1 MANSHTEP
9 TEKPQAPATQAKA
22 TSSHTSHHPQAL
34 NWAQARSDQQLIA
47 DATAL
52 FTETF
57 GGKPDGVWA
66 APGRVNLIGDHV
78 DYAGGVSIPF
88 ALPHVTAVAAR
99 RRTDDTI
106 SIVSLPPVA
115 ATENLSVT
123 AEFEDDAT
131 GSDEANSSPTH
142 PEALRT
148 TVALADVGPGHP
160 ADWSGYI
167 VGTIWAGHQNGAIH
181 SSDQHGNG
189 LDLALISD
197 VPLGSGL
204 SSSAALECSA
214 VLAARELAAPE
225 APLDQATYQLL
236 IDAAIRAENDV
247 VGASTGGLDQ
257 RSSLLATPGHALAID
272 FRTNVVNQVACD
284 VESDGLAFVVADT
297 NAPHSLSDGQ
307 YASRRGVIDAVTAHA
322 GASSL
327 LDIDDPIAAAASWAE
342 TDEST
347 VTPEVARLRVTH
359 VVDETARTRRAQDAL
374 NSKNWKG
381 FGRLMNESH
390 ESLRDLYDVSTP
402 ELNSARDA
410 ALDAGAVGARMTGG
424 GFGGSI
430 IALVPTERI
439 TAVAQEIHQRTVDKD
454 LPNPTFLAI
463 TPAAGARRLV

>member
-1 MANSHTEP
+1 MTDSHAEPKDQPQENPSHTP
-9 TEKPQAPATQAKA
+9 HDPGAIR
-22 TSSHTSHHPQAL
+22 
-34 NWAQARSDQQLIA
+34 WAQARSDQQLIA
-47 DATAL
+47 DATTL

-88 ALPHVTAVAAR
+88 ALPHVTVVAAR

-106 SIVSLPPVA
+106 SIVSLPPGA
-115 ATENLSVT
+115 ATEST
-123 AEFEDDAT
+123 DAAEESGDAATGTDDA
-131 GSDEANSSPTH
+131 NPSPTH
-142 PEALRT
+142 LEAPRT
-148 TVALADVGPGHP
+148 TVALADIGPGHP
-160 ADWSGYI
+160 ADWSGY
-167 VGTIWAGHQNGAIH
+167 VAGTIWAGHQNGAIP
-181 SSDQHGNG
+181 SSNQHDNG
-189 LDLALISD
+189 LDLAIISD

-204 SSSAALECSA
+204 SSSAALECSVA
-214 VLAARELAAPE
+214 LAARELAAPE
-225 APLDQATYQLL
+225 RPRDQAAYQLL

-257 RSSLLATPGHALAID
+257 RSSLLATAGHALAID

-284 VESDGLAFVVADT
+284 VESDGLAFLVADT

-322 GASSL
+322 GASTL
-327 LDIDDPIAAAASWAE
+327 LDIDDPIAAATSWAD
-342 TDEST
+342 TDESA
-347 VTPEVARLRVTH
+347 VTPDVARMRVQH
-359 VVDETARTRRAQDAL
+359 VIDETARTRRAQHAL
-374 NSKNWKG
+374 NSKNWKE
-381 FGRLMNESH
+381 FGWLMNESH

-430 IALVPTERI
+430 IALVPTDRI
-439 TAVAQEIHQRTVDKD
+439 TAVAQEIHQRTVDKK

>member
-1 MANSHTEP
+1 MTDSHAEPKDQPQENPSHTP
-9 TEKPQAPATQAKA
+9 HDPGAIR
-22 TSSHTSHHPQAL
+22 
-34 NWAQARSDQQLIA
+34 WAQARSDQQLIA
-47 DATAL
+47 DATAF

-106 SIVSLPPVA
+106 SIVSLPPGA
-115 ATENLSVT
+115 ATGT
-123 AEFEDDAT
+123 DDAAEESADGVTRT
-131 GSDEANSSPTH
+131 GGVTR
-142 PEALRT
+142 PEVLHT

-160 ADWSGYI
+160 ADWSGY
-167 VGTIWAGHQNGAIH
+167 VAGTIWAGHHNGAIP
-181 SSDQHGNG
+181 SSDQHDDG
-189 LDLALISD
+189 LDLAIISD

-204 SSSAALECSA
+204 SSSAALECSVA
-214 VLAARELAAPE
+214 LAARELAAPE
-225 APLDQATYQLL
+225 QSLDLAAYQLL

-257 RSSLLATPGHALAID
+257 RSSLLATAGHALAID

-284 VESDGLAFVVADT
+284 VQSDGLAFLVADT

-307 YASRRGVIDAVTAHA
+307 YASRRGVIDAVTSHA
-322 GASSL
+322 GASTL
-327 LDIDDPIAAAASWAE
+327 LDIDDPIAAATSWAD

-347 VTPEVARLRVTH
+347 VTPDVVRMRVQH
-359 VVDETARTRRAQDAL
+359 VIDETARTRRAQDAL
-374 NSKNWKG
+374 NSKNWQE

-390 ESLRDLYDVSTP
+390 ESLRDLYEVSTP

-430 IALVPTERI
+430 IALVPTDRI
-439 TAVAQEIHQRTVDKD
+439 TAVAQEIHQRTVDKK

>member
-1 MANSHTEP
+1 MTDSHAESKDQPQANPSHTP
-9 TEKPQAPATQAKA
+9 HDPGAIR
-22 TSSHTSHHPQAL
+22 
-34 NWAQARSDQQLIA
+34 WAEARSDQQLIA
-47 DATAL
+47 DATTL

-106 SIVSLPPVA
+106 SIVSLPPGA
-115 ATENLSVT
+115 ATEST
-123 AEFEDDAT
+123 DAAEESADAATSTDDA
-131 GSDEANSSPTH
+131 NPSPTH
-142 PEALRT
+142 PQALRT
-148 TVALADVGPGHP
+148 TVALADIGPGHP
-160 ADWSGYI
+160 ADWSGY
-167 VGTIWAGHQNGAIH
+167 VAGTIWAGQHNSAIP
-181 SSDQHGNG
+181 SSNQHDNG
-189 LDLALISD
+189 LDLAIISD

-204 SSSAALECSA
+204 SSSAALECSVA
-214 VLAARELAAPE
+214 LAARELAAPGQ
-225 APLDQATYQLL
+225 PIDQAAYQLL

-257 RSSLLATPGHALAID
+257 RSSLLATAGHALAID

-284 VESDGLAFVVADT
+284 VESDGLAFLVADT

-322 GASSL
+322 GASTL
-327 LDIDDPIAAAASWAE
+327 LDIDDPIAAATSWAD

-347 VTPEVARLRVTH
+347 VTPDVARMRVRH
-359 VVDETARTRRAQDAL
+359 VIDETARTRRAQDAL
-374 NSKNWKG
+374 NSKNWQE

-430 IALVPTERI
+430 IALVPTDRI
-439 TAVAQEIHQRTVDKD
+439 TAVAQEIHQRTVDKK

>member
-1 MANSHTEP
+1 MTDPHAEP
-9 TEKPQAPATQAKA
+9 KDQPQVNPSNTR
-22 TSSHTSHHPQAL
+22 HDPEVIR
-34 NWAQARSDQQLIA
+34 WAQARSDQQLIA
-47 DATAL
+47 DAAAL
-52 FTETF
+52 FSERF

-66 APGRVNLIGDHV
+66 SPGRVNLIGDHV

-106 SIVSLPPVA
+106 SIVSLPPG
-115 ATENLSVT
+115 ATTET
-123 AEFEDDAT
+123 GDAT
-131 GSDEANSSPTH
+131 HSGD
-142 PEALRT
+142 LRT
-148 TVALADVGPGHP
+148 TVALADIGPGHP
-160 ADWSGYI
+160 ADWSGY
-167 VGTIWAGHQNGAIH
+167 VAGTIWAGHHNGVIP
-181 SSDQHGNG
+181 SSDQHDNG
-189 LDLALISD
+189 LDLAIISD

-214 VLAARELAAPE
+214 ALAARDLIAPE
-225 APLDQATYQLL
+225 QPLDQAAYQLL

-257 RSSLLATPGHALAID
+257 RSSLLATVGHALAID

-284 VESDGLAFVVADT
+284 VESDGLAFLVADT

-322 GASSL
+322 GAPTL
-327 LDIDDPIAAAASWAE
+327 LDIDDPIAAATSWAD
-342 TDEST
+342 TDESV
-347 VTPEVARLRVTH
+347 VTPDIALMRVTH
-359 VVDETARTRRAQDAL
+359 VIGETARTRRAQDAL
-374 NSKNWKG
+374 NSKNWEE
-381 FGRLMNESH
+381 FGQLMNDSH

-410 ALDAGAVGARMTGG
+410 ALAAGAVGARMTGG

-439 TAVAQEIHQRTVDKD
+439 TAVAQGIYQRTVDNN
-454 LPNPTFLAI
+454 LPTPTFLAI

>member
-1 MANSHTEP
+1 MTNSHEEP
-9 TEKPQAPATQAKA
+9 KDQPQANL
-22 TSSHTSHHPQAL
+22 SHAPHDPEAIR
-34 NWAQARSDQQLIA
+34 WAEARSDQQLIA

-57 GGKPDGVWA
+57 GDKPDGVWA

-106 SIVSLPPVA
+106 SIVSLPPGA
-115 ATENLSVT
+115 ATESGDT
-123 AEFEDDAT
+123 AIGTDDV
-131 GSDEANSSPTH
+131 TH

-148 TVALADVGPGHP
+148 SVELADIGPGHP
-160 ADWSGYI
+160 ADWSGY
-167 VGTIWAGHQNGAIH
+167 VAGTIWAGHQNGAIPP
-181 SSDQHGNG
+181 SDQQNNG
-189 LDLALISD
+189 LDLAIISD

-214 VLAARELAAPE
+214 ALAARELAAPKQ
-225 APLDQATYQLL
+225 PLDQAAYQLL

-257 RSSLLATPGHALAID
+257 RSSLLATAGHALAID

-284 VESDGLAFVVADT
+284 VESDGLAFLVADT

-322 GASSL
+322 GAPTL
-327 LDIDDPIAAAASWAE
+327 LDIDDPIAAATSWAD

-347 VTPEVARLRVTH
+347 VSPDIARMRVRH
-359 VVDETARTRRAQDAL
+359 VIEETARTRRAQDAL
-374 NSKNWKG
+374 NSKNWQE
-381 FGRLMNESH
+381 FGWLMNESH
-390 ESLRDLYDVSTP
+390 ESLRDLYDVSTL
-402 ELNSARDA
+402 ELNFARDA

-430 IALVPTERI
+430 IALVPTDRI
-439 TAVAQEIHQRTVDKD
+439 TVVAQEIHQRTVDKK

-463 TPAAGARRLV
+463 SPAAGARRLV

>member
-1 MANSHTEP
+1 MTDSHAEPKDQPQPNPSHTPHDPEAIRW
-9 TEKPQAPATQAKA
+9 TE
-22 TSSHTSHHPQAL
+22 
-34 NWAQARSDQQLIA
+34 ARSDQQLIA
-47 DATAL
+47 DATTL

-106 SIVSLPPVA
+106 SIVSLPPGA
-115 ATENLSVT
+115 ATGT
-123 AEFEDDAT
+123 DDV
-131 GSDEANSSPTH
+131 TH

-148 TVALADVGPGHP
+148 TVALAGIGPGHP
-160 ADWSGYI
+160 ADWSGY
-167 VGTIWAGHQNGAIH
+167 VAGTIWAGHQNGAIP
-181 SSDQHGNG
+181 SSDQQDNG
-189 LDLALISD
+189 LDLAIISD
-197 VPLGSGL
+197 APLGSGL
-204 SSSAALECSA
+204 SSSAALECSVA
-214 VLAARELAAPE
+214 LAARELAAPE
-225 APLDQATYQLL
+225 QPLDQAAYQLL

-257 RSSLLATPGHALAID
+257 RSSLLATAGHALAID

-284 VESDGLAFVVADT
+284 VESDGLAFLVADT
-297 NAPHSLSDGQ
+297 NAPHSLLDGQ

-322 GASSL
+322 GASTL
-327 LDIDDPIAAAASWAE
+327 LDIEDPLAAATSCADA
-342 TDEST
+342 DESA
-347 VTPEVARLRVTH
+347 VTPEVAHMRVQH
-359 VVDETARTRRAQDAL
+359 VIDETARTLRAQDAL
-374 NSKNWKG
+374 NSKNWKE

-430 IALVPTERI
+430 IALVPTDRI
-439 TAVAQEIHQRTVDKD
+439 TAVAQEIHQRTVDKK

>member
-1 MANSHTEP
+1 MTDSHAEP
-9 TEKPQAPATQAKA
+9 KDQSQAK
-22 TSSHTSHHPQAL
+22 TSRTPHDPEAIR
-34 NWAQARSDQQLIA
+34 WAEARSDQQLIA
-47 DATAL
+47 DATTL

-57 GGKPDGVWA
+57 GGTPDGVWA

-88 ALPHVTAVAAR
+88 ALPHVTTVAAR

-106 SIVSLPPVA
+106 SIVSLPPGA
-115 ATENLSVT
+115 ATESGDAVT
-123 AEFEDDAT
+123 GVEDN
-131 GSDEANSSPTH
+131 SSSPTH

-148 TVALADVGPGHP
+148 TVELADIGLGHP
-160 ADWSGYI
+160 ADWSGY
-167 VGTIWAGHQNGAIH
+167 VAGPIWAGHQNGVI
-181 SSDQHGNG
+181 SSSNQHDNG
-189 LDLALISD
+189 LDLAIISD

-204 SSSAALECSA
+204 SSSAALECSVA
-214 VLAARELAAPE
+214 LAARELAAPGQ
-225 APLDQATYQLL
+225 PLDQAAYQLL

-257 RSSLLATPGHALAID
+257 RSSLLATAGHALAID

-284 VESDGLAFVVADT
+284 VESDGLAFLVADT

-307 YASRRGVIDAVTAHA
+307 YASRRGVIDGVTSHA
-322 GASSL
+322 GASTL
-327 LDIDDPIAAAASWAE
+327 LDIDDPIAAATSWAD

-347 VTPEVARLRVTH
+347 VTPDVARVRVQH
-359 VVDETARTRRAQDAL
+359 VIDETARTRRAQDAL
-374 NSKNWKG
+374 NSKNWKE

-430 IALVPTERI
+430 IALVPTDRI
-439 TAVAQEIHQRTVDKD
+439 TAVAQEIHQRTVDKK

>member
-1 MANSHTEP
+1 MTDSHADPKSQPQAKTSHTPHDPGAIRLAE
-9 TEKPQAPATQAKA
+9 
-22 TSSHTSHHPQAL
+22 
-34 NWAQARSDQQLIA
+34 ARSDQQLIA
-47 DATAL
+47 DATTL
-52 FTETF
+52 FNATF
-57 GGKPDGVWA
+57 GDTPDGVWA

-106 SIVSLPPVA
+106 LIVSLPPGA
-115 ATENLSVT
+115 ATEST
-123 AEFEDDAT
+123 DAAEESGDAAT
-131 GSDEANSSPTH
+131 GTNDVTH

-148 TVALADVGPGHP
+148 TVALADIGPGHP
-160 ADWSGYI
+160 ADWSGY
-167 VGTIWAGHQNGAIH
+167 VAGTIWAGHQNGAIP
-181 SSDQHGNG
+181 SSDQHDNG
-189 LDLALISD
+189 LDLAIISD

-204 SSSAALECSA
+204 SSSAALECSVA
-214 VLAARELAAPE
+214 LAARELAAPGQ
-225 APLDQATYQLL
+225 PLDQAAYQLL
-236 IDAAIRAENDV
+236 IDAAIRADNDDD
-247 VGASTGGLDQ
+247 GASTGGLDQ
-257 RSSLLATPGHALAID
+257 RSSLLATAGHALAID

-284 VESDGLAFVVADT
+284 VESDGLAFLVADT

-322 GASSL
+322 GASTL
-327 LDIDDPIAAAASWAE
+327 LDIDDPIAAATSWAD

-347 VTPEVARLRVTH
+347 VTPDVARMRVQH
-359 VVDETARTRRAQDAL
+359 VIDETARTRRAQDAL
-374 NSKNWKG
+374 NSKNWHE
-381 FGRLMNESH
+381 FGRLMNKSH

-430 IALVPTERI
+430 IALVPTGRI
-439 TAVAQEIHQRTVDKD
+439 TAVAQEIHQRTVDKK

>member
-1 MANSHTEP
+1 MTDSHAEP
-9 TEKPQAPATQAKA
+9 TKQPQASPHQAK
-22 TSSHTSHHPQAL
+22 TGQSSSSPHHPEAVR
-34 NWAQARSDQQLIA
+34 WAQARSDHQLIA
-47 DATAL
+47 DATGL
-52 FTETF
+52 FIATF
-57 GGKPDGVWA
+57 GGRPDGVWA

-99 RRTDDTI
+99 RRTDDNI
-106 SIVSLPPVA
+106 SIVSLPPG
-115 ATENLSVT
+115 VT
-123 AEFEDDAT
+123 ADTEDA
-131 GSDEANSSPTH
+131 SSSPTYS
-142 PEALRT
+142 EALRT

-160 ADWSGYI
+160 ADWSGY
-167 VGTIWAGHQNGAIH
+167 VAGTIWAGHHNSAIP
-181 SSDQHGNG
+181 SSEQHDNG
-189 LDLALISD
+189 LDLAIISD

-204 SSSAALECSA
+204 SSSAALECSVA
-214 VLAARELAAPE
+214 LAAREFAAPRQ
-225 APLDQATYQLL
+225 PLDQSAYQLL
-236 IDAAIRAENDV
+236 IEAATRAENDV

-257 RSSLLATPGHALAID
+257 RSSLLATAGHALAID
-272 FRTNVVNQVACD
+272 FRTNTVNQVACD

-307 YASRRGVIDAVTAHA
+307 YASRRGVIDAVTAYA
-322 GASSL
+322 GSSTL
-327 LDIDDPIAAAASWAE
+327 LDIDDPIATATSWAE

-347 VTPEVARLRVTH
+347 VTPEVARMRVTH
-359 VVDETARTRRAQDAL
+359 VIDETARTRRAQDAL
-374 NSKNWKG
+374 NSKNWKE
-381 FGRLMNESH
+381 FGRLMNQSH

-439 TAVAQEIHQRTVDKD
+439 TAVAQKIHQRTVDKY